1 MILKSYEINKIDL
14 NKNKIILL
22 YGKND
27 GFKNEATKLIIKKRD
42 SSLHNFDE
50 KDILENVNSFVE
62 SIRSKSLFED
72 ERIIL
77 IKRSTDKSLK
87 IIEEIENKNLED
99 LIIIFNAD
107 ILDKK
112 SKLRSFFE
120 KNKKYLCVPFYPD
133 NEQTLLALIQN
144 FLREKKISLSPSN
157 INLLIRRSSGNRETL
172 FNELFKIESFTM
184 TRKKLSYDD
193 IIKLTNL
200 DEGHSVSELIDNCLA
215 KNTKKTI
222 NILNENYFNNE
233 DCFLI
238 TRVFLNKSKKILELS
253 QEFQSNKNLELTI
266 SKSRP
271 PIFWKDKEI
280 TKQQISKWSPE
291 NIKTLIYRLNEIE
304 LAIKKNIYSS
314 KHLITNFIIEQ
325 LSTKSNN

>member
-27 GFKNEATKLIIKKRD
+27 GFKNEATKLIIKKKNN
-42 SSLHNFDE
+42 SLHNFDE

-62 SIRSKSLFED
+62 SIRSKSLFEE

-77 IKRSTDKSLK
+77 IKRSTDKSLQ
-87 IIEEIENKNLED
+87 IIQEIENKNLED

-120 KNKKYLCVPFYPD
+120 KNKKYLCIPFYPD
-133 NEQTLLALIQN
+133 NEQTLLTLTNN

-193 IIKLTNL
+193 LIKLTNL
-200 DEGHSVSELIDNCLA
+200 GEDHSVSELIDNCLA

-222 NILNENYFNNE
+222 NILNENSFNNE

-238 TRVFLNKSKKILELS
+238 TRVFLNKSKKILKLS

-291 NIKTLIYRLNEIE
+291 NIKTLIYTLNEIE
-304 LAIKKNIYSS
+304 LKIKKNINSS
-314 KHLITNFIIEQ
+314 KHLITNFILEQ
-325 LSTKSNN
+325 LSTKSNS

>member
-27 GFKNEATKLIIKKRD
+27 GFKNEATKLIIKKRNN
-42 SSLHNFDE
+42 SLHNFDE

-62 SIRSKSLFED
+62 SIRSKSLFEE

-77 IKRSTDKSLK
+77 IKRSTDKSLQ
-87 IIEEIENKNLED
+87 IIQEIENKNLED

-120 KNKKYLCVPFYPD
+120 KNKKYLCIPFYPD
-133 NEQTLLALIQN
+133 NEQTLLTLTNN

-172 FNELFKIESFTM
+172 FTELFKIESFAM

-200 DEGHSVSELIDNCLA
+200 VEDHSVSELIDNCLA

-222 NILNENYFNNE
+222 NILNENSFNNE

-238 TRVFLNKSKKILELS
+238 TRVFLNKSKKILKLS
-253 QEFQSNKNLELTI
+253 QEFQSNKNMELTI
-266 SKSRP
+266 SKAKP

-291 NIKTLIYRLNEIE
+291 NIKTLIYTLNEIE
-304 LAIKKNIYSS
+304 LKIKKNINSS
-314 KHLITNFIIEQ
+314 KHLITNFILEQ
-325 LSTKSNN
+325 LSTKSNS

>member
-62 SIRSKSLFED
+62 SIRSKSLFEE

-77 IKRSTDKSLK
+77 IKRSTDKSLQ
-87 IIEEIENKNLED
+87 IIQEIENKNLED

-120 KNKKYLCVPFYPD
+120 KNKKYLCIPFYPD
-133 NEQTLLALIQN
+133 NEQTLLTLTNN

-157 INLLIRRSSGNRETL
+157 KNLLIRRSSGNRETL
-172 FNELFKIESFTM
+172 FTELFKIESFAM

-200 DEGHSVSELIDNCLA
+200 VEDHSVSELIDNCLA

-222 NILNENYFNNE
+222 NILNENSFNNE

-238 TRVFLNKSKKILELS
+238 TRVFLNKSKKILKLS
-253 QEFQSNKNLELTI
+253 QEFQSNKNMELTI
-266 SKSRP
+266 SKAKP

-291 NIKTLIYRLNEIE
+291 NIKTLIYTLNEIE
-304 LAIKKNIYSS
+304 LKIKKNINSS
-314 KHLITNFIIEQ
+314 KHLITNFILEQ
-325 LSTKSNN
+325 LSTKSNS

>member
-27 GFKNEATKLIIKKRD
+27 GFKNEATKLIIKKRNN
-42 SSLHNFDE
+42 SLHNFDE

-62 SIRSKSLFED
+62 SIRSKSLFEE

-77 IKRSTDKSLK
+77 IKRSTDKSLQ
-87 IIEEIENKNLED
+87 IIQEIENKNLED
-99 LIIIFNAD
+99 LIMIFNAD

-120 KNKKYLCVPFYPD
+120 KNKKYLCIPFYPD
-133 NEQTLLALIQN
+133 NEQTLLTLTNN

-172 FNELFKIESFTM
+172 FNELFKIESFAM

-200 DEGHSVSELIDNCLA
+200 VEDHSVSELIDNCLA

-222 NILNENYFNNE
+222 NILNENSFNNE

-238 TRVFLNKSKKILELS
+238 TRVFLNKSKKILKLS

-291 NIKTLIYRLNEIE
+291 NIKTLIYTLNEIE
-304 LAIKKNIYSS
+304 LKIKKNINSS
-314 KHLITNFIIEQ
+314 KHLITNFILEQ
-325 LSTKSNN
+325 LSTKSNS

>member
-27 GFKNEATKLIIKKRD
+27 GFKNEATKLIIKKRNN
-42 SSLHNFDE
+42 SLHNFDE

-62 SIRSKSLFED
+62 SIRSKSLFEE

-77 IKRSTDKSLK
+77 IKRSTDKSLQ
-87 IIEEIENKNLED
+87 IIQEIENKNLED

-120 KNKKYLCVPFYPD
+120 KNKKYLCIPFYPD
-133 NEQTLLALIQN
+133 NEQTLLTLTNN

-157 INLLIRRSSGNRETL
+157 KNLLIRRSSGNRETL
-172 FNELFKIESFTM
+172 FTELFKIESFAM

-200 DEGHSVSELIDNCLA
+200 VEDHSVSELIDNCLA

-222 NILNENYFNNE
+222 NILNENNFNNE

-238 TRVFLNKSKKILELS
+238 TRVFLNKSKKILKLS
-253 QEFQSNKNLELTI
+253 QEFQSNKNMELTI
-266 SKSRP
+266 SKAKP

-291 NIKTLIYRLNEIE
+291 NIKTLIYTLNEIE
-304 LAIKKNIYSS
+304 LKIKKNINSS
-314 KHLITNFIIEQ
+314 KHLITNFILEQ
-325 LSTKSNN
+325 LSTKSNS

>member
-27 GFKNEATKLIIKKRD
+27 GFKNEATKLIIKKRNN
-42 SSLHNFDE
+42 SLHNFDE

-87 IIEEIENKNLED
+87 IIQEIENKNLED

-172 FNELFKIESFTM
+172 FNELFKIESLTM
-184 TRKKLSYDD
+184 TRK
-193 IIKLTNL
+193 N
-200 DEGHSVSELIDNCLA
+200 
-215 KNTKKTI
+215 
-222 NILNENYFNNE
+222 
-233 DCFLI
+233 
-238 TRVFLNKSKKILELS
+238 
-253 QEFQSNKNLELTI
+253 
-266 SKSRP
+266 
-271 PIFWKDKEI
+271 
-280 TKQQISKWSPE
+280 
-291 NIKTLIYRLNEIE
+291 
-304 LAIKKNIYSS
+304 
-314 KHLITNFIIEQ
+314 
-325 LSTKSNN
+325 

>member
-27 GFKNEATKLIIKKRD
+27 GFKNEATKLIIKKKNN
-42 SSLHNFDE
+42 SLHNFDE

-62 SIRSKSLFED
+62 SIRSKSLFEE

-77 IKRSTDKSLK
+77 IKRSTDKSLQ
-87 IIEEIENKNLED
+87 IIQEIENKNLED
-99 LIIIFNAD
+99 LIMIFNAD

-120 KNKKYLCVPFYPD
+120 KNKKYLCIPFYPD
-133 NEQTLLALIQN
+133 NEQTLLTLTNN

-172 FNELFKIESFTM
+172 FTELFKIESFAM

-200 DEGHSVSELIDNCLA
+200 VEDHSVSELIDNCLA

-222 NILNENYFNNE
+222 NILNENNFNNE

-291 NIKTLIYRLNEIE
+291 NIKNLIYRLNEIE
-304 LAIKKNIYSS
+304 LAIKKNINSS
-314 KHLITNFIIEQ
+314 KHYITNFIIEQ

>member
-27 GFKNEATKLIIKKRD
+27 GFKNEATKLIIKKKNN
-42 SSLHNFDE
+42 SLHNFDE

-62 SIRSKSLFED
+62 SIRSKSLFEE

-77 IKRSTDKSLK
+77 IKRSTDKSLQ
-87 IIEEIENKNLED
+87 IIQEIENKNLED
-99 LIIIFNAD
+99 LIMIFNAD

-120 KNKKYLCVPFYPD
+120 KNKKYLCIPFYPD
-133 NEQTLLALIQN
+133 NEQTLLTLTNN

-172 FNELFKIESFTM
+172 FNELFKIESFAM

-200 DEGHSVSELIDNCLA
+200 VEDHSVSELIDNCLA

-222 NILNENYFNNE
+222 NILNENSFNNE

-238 TRVFLNKSKKILELS
+238 TRVFLNKSKKILKLS
-253 QEFQSNKNLELTI
+253 QEFQSNKNMELTI
-266 SKSRP
+266 SKAKP

-291 NIKTLIYRLNEIE
+291 NIKTLIYTLNEIE
-304 LAIKKNIYSS
+304 LKIKKNINSS
-314 KHLITNFIIEQ
+314 KHLITNFILEQ
-325 LSTKSNN
+325 LSTKSNS

>member
-27 GFKNEATKLIIKKRD
+27 GFKNEATKLIIKKKNN
-42 SSLHNFDE
+42 SLHNFDE

-62 SIRSKSLFED
+62 SIRSKSLFEE

-77 IKRSTDKSLK
+77 IKRSTDKSLQ
-87 IIEEIENKNLED
+87 IIQEIENKNLED

-120 KNKKYLCVPFYPD
+120 KNKKYLCIPFYPD
-133 NEQTLLALIQN
+133 NEQTLLTLTNN

-157 INLLIRRSSGNRETL
+157 INLLIRRNSGNRETL
-172 FNELFKIESFTM
+172 FNELFKIENFAM

-200 DEGHSVSELIDNCLA
+200 VEDHSVSELIDNCLA

-222 NILNENYFNNE
+222 NILNENSFNNE

-238 TRVFLNKSKKILELS
+238 TRVFLNKSKKILKLS

-291 NIKTLIYRLNEIE
+291 NIKTLIYTLNEIE
-304 LAIKKNIYSS
+304 LKIKKNINSS
-314 KHLITNFIIEQ
+314 KHLITNFILEQ
-325 LSTKSNN
+325 LSTKSNS

>member
-27 GFKNEATKLIIKKRD
+27 GFKNEATKLIIKKRNN
-42 SSLHNFDE
+42 SLHNFDE

-62 SIRSKSLFED
+62 SIRSKSLFEE

-77 IKRSTDKSLK
+77 IKRSTDKSLQ
-87 IIEEIENKNLED
+87 IIQEIENKNLED

-120 KNKKYLCVPFYPD
+120 KNKKYLCIPFYPD
-133 NEQTLLALIQN
+133 NEQTLLTLTNN

-157 INLLIRRSSGNRETL
+157 KNLLIRRSSGNRETL
-172 FNELFKIESFTM
+172 FTELFKIESFAM

-200 DEGHSVSELIDNCLA
+200 VEDHSVSELIDNCLA

-222 NILNENYFNNE
+222 NILNENSFNNE

-238 TRVFLNKSKKILELS
+238 TRVFLNKSKKILKLS
-253 QEFQSNKNLELTI
+253 QEFQSNKNMELTI
-266 SKSRP
+266 SKAKP

-291 NIKTLIYRLNEIE
+291 NIKTLIYTLNEIE
-304 LAIKKNIYSS
+304 LKIKKNINSS
-314 KHLITNFIIEQ
+314 KHLITNFILEQ
-325 LSTKSNN
+325 LSTKSNS

>member
-27 GFKNEATKLIIKKRD
+27 GFKNEAVKEIIKKRD
-42 SSLHNFDE
+42 SNLHNFDE
-50 KDILENVNSFVE
+50 KDILENVTSFVE
-62 SIRSKSLFED
+62 SIRSKSLFEE

-77 IKRSTDKSLK
+77 IKRSTDKSLQ
-87 IIEEIENKNLED
+87 IIQEIENKNLED

-133 NEQTLLALIQN
+133 NEQTLLTLTQN

-172 FNELFKIESFTM
+172 FNELFKIENFSM

-193 IIKLTNL
+193 IVKLTNL
-200 DEGHSVSELIDNCLA
+200 VEDHSVSELIDNCLA

-222 NILNENYFNNE
+222 NILNENSFNNE

-253 QEFQSNKNLELTI
+253 REFQSNKNLELTI
-266 SKSRP
+266 SKSKP

-304 LAIKKNIYSS
+304 LTIKKNVNNS
-314 KHLITNFIIEQ
+314 KHLITNFILEQ

>member
-291 NIKTLIYRLNEIE
+291 KIKTLIYRLNEIE

>member
-27 GFKNEATKLIIKKRD
+27 GFKNEATKLIIKKKE

-50 KDILENVNSFVE
+50 KDILENITSFVE
-62 SIRSKSLFED
+62 SIRSKSLFEE

-77 IKRSTDKSLK
+77 IKRSTDKSLQ
-87 IIEEIENKNLED
+87 IIQEIENKNLED

-112 SKLRSFFE
+112 SKLRSYFE
-120 KNKKYLCVPFYPD
+120 KNIKYLCVPFYPD
-133 NEQTLLALIQN
+133 NEQTLLTLTHN

-172 FNELFKIESFTM
+172 FNELFKIESFAM

-200 DEGHSVSELIDNCLA
+200 AEDHSVSELIDNCLA

-222 NILNENYFNNE
+222 NILNENSFNNE

-238 TRVFLNKSKKILELS
+238 TRIFLNKSKKILELS

-280 TKQQISKWSPE
+280 TKQQISKWNPE

-304 LAIKKNIYSS
+304 LTIKKNVNSS
-314 KHLITNFIIEQ
+314 KHLITNFILEQ

>member
-27 GFKNEATKLIIKKRD
+27 GFKNEATKLIIKKKD

-50 KDILENVNSFVE
+50 KDILENITSFVE
-62 SIRSKSLFED
+62 SIRSKSLFEE

-77 IKRSTDKSLK
+77 IKRSTDKSLQ
-87 IIEEIENKNLED
+87 IIQEIENKNLED

-112 SKLRSFFE
+112 SKLRSYFE
-120 KNKKYLCVPFYPD
+120 KNIKYLCVPFYPD
-133 NEQTLLALIQN
+133 NEQTLLTLTHN

-172 FNELFKIESFTM
+172 FNELFKIESFAM

-200 DEGHSVSELIDNCLA
+200 AEDHSVSELIDNCLA

-222 NILNENYFNNE
+222 NILNENSFNNE

-238 TRVFLNKSKKILELS
+238 TRIFLNKSKKILELS

-280 TKQQISKWSPE
+280 TKQQISKWNPE

-304 LAIKKNIYSS
+304 LTIKKNVNSS
-314 KHLITNFIIEQ
+314 KHLITNFILEQ

>member
-87 IIEEIENKNLED
+87 IIQEIENKNLED

-193 IIKLTNL
+193 LIKLTNL
-200 DEGHSVSELIDNCLA
+200 GEDHSVSELIDNCLA

-222 NILNENYFNNE
+222 NILNENNFNNE

-304 LAIKKNIYSS
+304 LAIKKNINSS

>member
-27 GFKNEATKLIIKKRD
+27 GFKNEATKLIIKKRNN
-42 SSLHNFDE
+42 SLHNFDE

-87 IIEEIENKNLED
+87 IIQEIENKNLED

-133 NEQTLLALIQN
+133 NEQTLLTLIQN

-193 IIKLTNL
+193 LIKLTNL
-200 DEGHSVSELIDNCLA
+200 GEDHSVSELIDNCLA

-222 NILNENYFNNE
+222 NILNENSFNNE

-238 TRVFLNKSKKILELS
+238 TRVFLNKSKKILKLS
-253 QEFQSNKNLELTI
+253 QEFQSNKNMELTI
-266 SKSRP
+266 SKAKP

-291 NIKTLIYRLNEIE
+291 NIKTLIYTLNEIE
-304 LAIKKNIYSS
+304 LKIKKNINSS
-314 KHLITNFIIEQ
+314 KHLITNFILEQ
-325 LSTKSNN
+325 LSTKSNS

>member
-99 LIIIFNAD
+99 LIIFNAD
-107 ILDKK
+107 ILDKE
-112 SKLRSFFE
+112 S
-120 KNKKYLCVPFYPD
+120 NKGH
-133 NEQTLLALIQN
+133 
-144 FLREKKISLSPSN
+144 FLKKI
-157 INLLIRRSSGNRETL
+157 
-172 FNELFKIESFTM
+172 
-184 TRKKLSYDD
+184 
-193 IIKLTNL
+193 
-200 DEGHSVSELIDNCLA
+200 
-215 KNTKKTI
+215 
-222 NILNENYFNNE
+222 
-233 DCFLI
+233 
-238 TRVFLNKSKKILELS
+238 
-253 QEFQSNKNLELTI
+253 
-266 SKSRP
+266 
-271 PIFWKDKEI
+271 
-280 TKQQISKWSPE
+280 
-291 NIKTLIYRLNEIE
+291 
-304 LAIKKNIYSS
+304 KNIYVYHFILILN
-314 KHLITNFIIEQ
+314 KH
-325 LSTKSNN
+325 S

>member
-120 KNKKYLCVPFYPD
+120 KNKKYLCIPFYPD
-133 NEQTLLALIQN
+133 NEQTLLTLTNN

-222 NILNENYFNNE
+222 NILNENSFNNE

-238 TRVFLNKSKKILELS
+238 TRVFLNKSKKILKLS

-291 NIKTLIYRLNEIE
+291 NIKTLIYTLNEIE
-304 LAIKKNIYSS
+304 LKIKKNINSS
-314 KHLITNFIIEQ
+314 KHLITNFILEQ

>member
-27 GFKNEATKLIIKKRD
+27 GFKNEATKLIIKKRNN
-42 SSLHNFDE
+42 SLHNFDE

-62 SIRSKSLFED
+62 SIRSKSLFEE

-77 IKRSTDKSLK
+77 IKRSTDKSLQ
-87 IIEEIENKNLED
+87 IIQEIENKNLED
-99 LIIIFNAD
+99 LIMIFNAD

-120 KNKKYLCVPFYPD
+120 KNKKYLCIPFYPD
-133 NEQTLLALIQN
+133 NEQTLLTLTNN

-172 FNELFKIESFTM
+172 FNELFKIESFAM

-200 DEGHSVSELIDNCLA
+200 VEDHSVSELIDNCLA
-215 KNTKKTI
+215 KNNKK
-222 NILNENYFNNE
+222 L
-233 DCFLI
+233 LI
-238 TRVFLNKSKKILELS
+238 F
-253 QEFQSNKNLELTI
+253 
-266 SKSRP
+266 
-271 PIFWKDKEI
+271 
-280 TKQQISKWSPE
+280 
-291 NIKTLIYRLNEIE
+291 
-304 LAIKKNIYSS
+304 
-314 KHLITNFIIEQ
+314 
-325 LSTKSNN
+325 

>member
-27 GFKNEATKLIIKKRD
+27 GFKNEATKLIIKKKD

-50 KDILENVNSFVE
+50 KDILENITSFVE
-62 SIRSKSLFED
+62 SIRSKSLFEE

-77 IKRSTDKSLK
+77 IKRSTDKSLQ
-87 IIEEIENKNLED
+87 IIQEIENKNLGD

-112 SKLRSFFE
+112 SKLRSYFE
-120 KNKKYLCVPFYPD
+120 KNIKYLCVPFYPD
-133 NEQTLLALIQN
+133 NEQTLLTLTHN

-172 FNELFKIESFTM
+172 FNELFKIESFAM

-200 DEGHSVSELIDNCLA
+200 AEDHSVSELIDNCLA

-222 NILNENYFNNE
+222 NILNENSFNNE

-238 TRVFLNKSKKILELS
+238 TRIFLNKSKKILELS

-280 TKQQISKWSPE
+280 TKQQISKWNPE

-304 LAIKKNIYSS
+304 QTIKKNVNSS
-314 KHLITNFIIEQ
+314 KYLITNFILEQ

>member
-14 NKNKIILL
+14 NKSKIILL

-87 IIEEIENKNLED
+87 IIQEIENKNLED

-120 KNKKYLCVPFYPD
+120 KNKKYLCIPFYPD
-133 NEQTLLALIQN
+133 NEQTLLTLTNN

-172 FNELFKIESFTM
+172 FTELFKIESFAI

-200 DEGHSVSELIDNCLA
+200 VEDHSVSELIDNCLA

-222 NILNENYFNNE
+222 NILNENNFNNE

-253 QEFQSNKNLELTI
+253 KEFQSNKNLELTI

-304 LAIKKNIYSS
+304 LAIKKNINSS

>member
-14 NKNKIILL
+14 NKSKIILL

-27 GFKNEATKLIIKKRD
+27 GFKNEATKLIIKKRNN
-42 SSLHNFDE
+42 SLHNFDE

-77 IKRSTDKSLK
+77 IKRSTDKSLQ
-87 IIEEIENKNLED
+87 IIQEIENKNLED
-99 LIIIFNAD
+99 LIMIFNAD

-133 NEQTLLALIQN
+133 NEQTLLTLTNN

-172 FNELFKIESFTM
+172 FTELFKIESFAI

-200 DEGHSVSELIDNCLA
+200 VEDHSVSELIDNCLA

-222 NILNENYFNNE
+222 NILNENNFNNE

-253 QEFQSNKNLELTI
+253 KEFQSNKNLELTI

-304 LAIKKNIYSS
+304 LAIKKNINSS